1 MEGRAG
7 RPRFISHNPAGG
19 LSNQAFLLFFFF
31 TGDKQ
36 TERSS
41 LACSLEDVCV
51 CVCVCV
57 CHHMERNLWV
67 KVFQGISITH
77 THTHT
82 ERNTHTLLFLQY
94 IFFSKCDGLTKE
106 TAPRRFSSRGY
117 KEARKKVTR
126 LSPVGLDFK
135 QHLSKQ
141 MGHLN
146 KSL

>member
-1 MEGRAG
+1 M
-7 RPRFISHNPAGG
+7 
-19 LSNQAFLLFFFF
+19 
-31 TGDKQ
+31 
-36 TERSS
+36 
-41 LACSLEDVCV
+41 CV

-57 CHHMERNLWV
+57 TTWREIFEL
-67 KVFQGISITH
+67 KFSKASASH